1 MGSSR
6 AEKQGQKAGSGS
18 DNGSGDEGDAP
29 GAPAQGGLLAR
40 FTQRFRSN
48 KPEARVAEPAVDFL
62 EEEPEMYVDRDGADS
77 DTNAEAATLFARRP
91 LVRPSLRRGG
101 APCLHS
107 HLTRVTPVQ
116 TLEGVVDRSAQNSL
130 LMSMPCAPARR
141 FNGWRARPTWGL
153 QTDRHARS
161 RRP

>member
-91 LVRPSLRRGG
+91 LVRPSACAGGMHPVVTHTSRGCPLCRRWRASSTG
-101 APCLHS
+101 APRTACS
-107 HLTRVTPVQ
+107 
-116 TLEGVVDRSAQNSL
+116 
-130 LMSMPCAPARR
+130 
-141 FNGWRARPTWGL
+141 
-153 QTDRHARS
+153 
-161 RRP
+161 